1 MAMKI
6 LVCTDGSEQSQKALA
21 KAATIAE
28 GCKAEDVALIHVC
41 EGKLDPR
48 FSSAWGG
55 KNYKATEDDIAY
67 LKKRYHK
74 EKEKGEKILQA
85 AVEFFQD
92 KGIKAKALLKEGQPS
107 LAIIGVA
114 SEEGYDTIVIGSRG
128 LSGLKK
134 IFLGSVSS
142 AVLQGAKDC
151 TVVVV
156 K

>member
-1 MAMKI
+1 MKI

-21 KAATIAE
+21 KASTLAE
-28 GCKAEDVALIHVC
+28 GCRTKEVGLIHVC

-48 FSSAWGG
+48 YFSAWGG
-55 KNYKATEDDIAY
+55 KTDTVTEEDIAY
-67 LKKRYHK
+67 LKKRYQK
-74 EKEKGEKILQA
+74 EKEKGKKILQA

-92 KGIKAKALLKEGQPS
+92 RGIATKAILEEGQPS
-107 LAIIGVA
+107 LAIIKIA
-114 SEEGYDTIVIGSRG
+114 SEEEYDTIVIGSRG

-134 IFLGSVSS
+134 LFLGSVSS
-142 AVLQGAKDC
+142 AVLQEAKDC